1 MKRKLQILVVGYNS
15 DSCTSKAYD
24 IAYKVGK
31 EIARQGAI
39 LVTGGLGGVM
49 EAACRG
55 ASEAGG
61 IALGIVPYDESSK
74 ANKYC
79 NIVVCSGVGY
89 ARNFITAYSADG
101 AIIVGG
107 GVGTLIEVGVVYM
120 KKKPVVA
127 ILGSGGVADHYAG
140 KYLDDRKSVKI
151 LPSKNGKDAVLR
163 IIRKLI

>member
-1 MKRKLQILVVGYNS
+1 MERKVQVLVIGYNS
-15 DSCTSKAYD
+15 DACTRKAYD

-31 EIARQGAI
+31 EVAKRGAI

-55 ASEAGG
+55 TSDAGG
-61 IALGIVPYDESSK
+61 IALGIIPFDESSK

-79 NIVVCSGVGY
+79 NIIVCSGMGY

-101 AIIVGG
+101 AVIIGG
-107 GVGTLIEVGVVYM
+107 GVGTLIEAGVVYM

-127 ILGSGGVADHYAG
+127 IAGSGGIADRYAG
-140 KYLDDRKSVKI
+140 KYLDDRKLVKI
-151 LPSKNGKDAVLR
+151 TPARNAKQAVDY
-163 IIRKLI
+163 IMRKVR